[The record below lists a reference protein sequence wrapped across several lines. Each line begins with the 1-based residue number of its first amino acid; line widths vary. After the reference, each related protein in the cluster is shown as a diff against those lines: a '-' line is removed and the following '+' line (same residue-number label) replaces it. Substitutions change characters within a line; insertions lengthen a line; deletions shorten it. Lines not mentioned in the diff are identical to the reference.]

1 MAEVEFKKLN
11 EKIKELNSSRVFK
24 KITPKGDIT
33 WYIKW
38 TASVFI
44 LTAVMC
50 RSVPE
55 VPKIYDLILSLIG
68 CFGWGLVGFMWHD
81 RALIVLNAIGLVFL
95 GMGII
100 KYLNECNN
108 CMIPL

>member
-55 VPKIYDLILSLIG
+55 VPKIYDLVLSLIG

-81 RALIVLNAIGLVFL
+81 RALMLLNGVLVVILATGLL
-95 GMGII
+95 G
-100 KYLNECNN
+100 YLVQ
-108 CMIPL
+108 

>member
-1 MAEVEFKKLN
+1 VKAMAEVEFKKLN

-81 RALIVLNAIGLVFL
+81 RALMLLNGVLVVILATGLL
-95 GMGII
+95 G
-100 KYLNECNN
+100 YLVQ
-108 CMIPL
+108 